1 VIWVLVEIAGRVLFV
16 LGALWLAYLTV
27 AVIATSNRDQP

>member
-1 VIWVLVEIAGRVLFV
+1 MIWVLVEIAGRILFV
-16 LGALWLAYLTV
+16 AGALFLAYLTV